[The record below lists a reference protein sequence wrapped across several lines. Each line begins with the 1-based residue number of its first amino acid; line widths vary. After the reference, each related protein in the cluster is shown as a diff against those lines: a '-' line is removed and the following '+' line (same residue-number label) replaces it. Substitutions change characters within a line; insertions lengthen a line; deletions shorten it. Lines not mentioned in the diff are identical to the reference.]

1 MLGAIGFALVQI
13 TAKRLRNRVLVRRGE
28 PPVKDVLFVL
38 GPFLIMFGV
47 LGVLAGA
54 VAAGIAGAWWP
65 AAPLA
70 AAAPPALLA
79 AVFVVVAALQSRGPR
94 LGP

>member
-1 MLGAIGFALVQI
+1 MQI
-13 TAKRLRNRVLVRRGE
+13 TAKRLRNRALVRRGE
-28 PPVKDVLFVL
+28 PPVKDVVFVL
-38 GPFLIMFGV
+38 GPFLIMFGG
-47 LGVLAGA
+47 LGAIAGA

-79 AVFVVVAALQSRGPR
+79 AVFVVAAAMQARGPR